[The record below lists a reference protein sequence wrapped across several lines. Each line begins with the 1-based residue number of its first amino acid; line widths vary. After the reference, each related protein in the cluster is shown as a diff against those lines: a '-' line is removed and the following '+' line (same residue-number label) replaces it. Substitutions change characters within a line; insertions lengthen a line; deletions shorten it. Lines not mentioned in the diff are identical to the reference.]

1 MEKIIYLSKKLKAFT
16 FDEIFLLAE
25 MQKEELEKSLNE
37 LVENGTLKQDTQ
49 GYIYIEHIPTMIKDI
64 IQSSNSKKHKTEKF
78 GIFIPSL
85 QETNKV
91 SFYQLVNEFLNEYT
105 IKFCTKNTLK
115 TYKSLCKN
123 NILPFFKNIDTEE
136 INQDTIKDFYIY
148 CEEKSLTPIRFKNTM
163 ALLKQILKYA
173 KDNGFTKN
181 NFDFQVKRLSAKN
194 EFNIN
199 QILFKQGVYQCF

>member
-25 MQKEELEKSLNE
+25 MEKENLEKCLNE
-37 LVENGTLKQDTQ
+37 LVENGTLKQDAQ
-49 GYIYIEHIPTMIKDI
+49 GYIYVEYIPTMIKDI
-64 IQSSNSKKHKTEKF
+64 IQSSNSKKHKAEKF

-85 QETNKV
+85 QEANKV
-91 SFYQLVNEFLNEYT
+91 SFYQLVDEFLNEYT

-136 INQDTIKDFYIY
+136 INQDTIKNFYIY

-163 ALLKQILKYA
+163 DLQKIIL
-173 KDNGFTKN
+173 
-181 NFDFQVKRLSAKN
+181 
-194 EFNIN
+194 I
-199 QILFKQGVYQCF
+199 FK

>member
-16 FDEIFLLAE
+16 IDEIFLLAE
-25 MQKEELEKSLNE
+25 MEKENLEKCLNK
-37 LVENGTLKQDTQ
+37 LVENGTLKQDSQ
-49 GYIYIEHIPTMIKDI
+49 GYIYVEQIPTMIKDI
-64 IQSSNSKKHKTEKF
+64 IKSSNSKKQRTENF

-85 QETNKV
+85 QEANKV

-105 IKFCTKNTLK
+105 TKFCTANTLK

-136 INQDTIKDFYIY
+136 VNQDTIKDFYIY

>member
-16 FDEIFLLAE
+16 FNEIYLLAE
-25 MQKEELEKSLNE
+25 MEKEKLEKCLNE
-37 LVENGTLKQDTQ
+37 LVENGTLKQDAQ
-49 GYIYIEHIPTMIKDI
+49 GYIYVEQIPTMIKDI
-64 IQSSNSKKHKTEKF
+64 IQSSNSKKQKTENF

-85 QETNKV
+85 QESNKV
-91 SFYQLVNEFLNEYT
+91 SFYQLVDEFLKEYT

-136 INQDTIKDFYIY
+136 INQDIIKDFYIY

>member
-16 FDEIFLLAE
+16 FNEIYLLAE
-25 MQKEELEKSLNE
+25 MEKEKLEKCLNE
-37 LVENGTLKQDTQ
+37 LVENGTLKQDAQ
-49 GYIYIEHIPTMIKDI
+49 GYIYVEHISIMIKDI
-64 IQSSNSKKHKTEKF
+64 IKSSNTKKQKTGNF

-85 QETNKV
+85 QEANKV
-91 SFYQLVNEFLNEYT
+91 SFYKLVDEFLNEYT
-105 IKFCTKNTLK
+105 TKFCTANTLK

-123 NILPFFKNIDTEE
+123 NILPFFKNIDSEE
-136 INQDTIKDFYIY
+136 VNQDTIKDFYIY

-181 NFDFQVKRLSAKN
+181 NFDFQVKKIECQKR
-194 EFNIN
+194 I
-199 QILFKQGVYQCF
+199 

>member
-16 FDEIFLLAE
+16 FNEIYLLAE
-25 MQKEELEKSLNE
+25 MEKEKLEKFLNE
-37 LVENGTLKQDTQ
+37 SVENGTLKQDAQ
-49 GYIYIEHIPTMIKDI
+49 GYIYIERIQTVIKDI
-64 IQSSNSKKHKTEKF
+64 IKGSSIKKQKAEKF

-85 QETNKV
+85 QEANKV
-91 SFYQLVNEFLNEYT
+91 SFYQVVDEFLNEYT
-105 IKFCTKNTLK
+105 TKFCTANTLK

-123 NILPFFKNIDTEE
+123 NILPFFKSIDTEE
-136 INQDTIKDFYIY
+136 INQDTIKNFYIY

-181 NFDFQVKRLSAKN
+181 NFDFQVKRLSVKN

>member
-25 MQKEELEKSLNE
+25 MEKESLEKSLNE

-49 GYIYIEHIPTMIKDI
+49 GYIYVEQISTMIKDI
-64 IQSSNSKKHKTEKF
+64 IKSSNTKKHKAENF
-78 GIFIPSL
+78 GIFIPNL
-85 QETNKV
+85 KKANKV
-91 SFYQLVNEFLNEYT
+91 SFYQLIDEFLNEYT

-136 INQDTIKDFYIY
+136 INQNTIKNFYIY

>member
-16 FDEIFLLAE
+16 FDEIFLLTE
-25 MQKEELEKSLNE
+25 MKKENLEKCLNE

-49 GYIYIEHIPTMIKDI
+49 GYIYVEHIPTMIKDI
-64 IQSSNSKKHKTEKF
+64 IQSSNTKKQKTEKF

-85 QETNKV
+85 QEANKV
-91 SFYQLVNEFLNEYT
+91 SFYKLVNEFLNEYAT
-105 IKFCTKNTLK
+105 KFCKASTLK
-115 TYKSLCKN
+115 NYKSLCKN

-136 INQDTIKDFYIY
+136 INQDTIKNFYIY

-173 KDNGFTKN
+173 KDNGL
-181 NFDFQVKRLSAKN
+181 KR
-194 EFNIN
+194 I
-199 QILFKQGVYQCF
+199 

>member
-16 FDEIFLLAE
+16 FAEIFLLAE
-25 MQKEELEKSLNE
+25 MEKENLEKCLNE
-37 LVENGTLKQDTQ
+37 LIENETLKQDTQ
-49 GYIYIEHIPTMIKDI
+49 GYIYIDHIPTLIKDI
-64 IQSSNSKKHKTEKF
+64 IQSSNTKKQKTENF

-85 QETNKV
+85 QEANKI
-91 SFYQLVNEFLNEYT
+91 SFYQLVDEFLKEYT

-136 INQDTIKDFYIY
+136 INQDTIKNFYIY

>member
-25 MQKEELEKSLNE
+25 MEKESLEKCLNE
-37 LVENGTLKQDTQ
+37 LIENETLKQDTQ
-49 GYIYIEHIPTMIKDI
+49 GYIYVEHIPTMIKDI
-64 IQSSNSKKHKTEKF
+64 IQSSNTKKQKTEKF
-78 GIFIPSL
+78 GIFIPTL
-85 QETNKV
+85 NKFDKIEF
-91 SFYQLVNEFLNEYT
+91 SELVTDFLINYT
-105 IKFCTKNTLK
+105 KKFCSPSTLRNYQSIFNK
-115 TYKSLCKN
+115 
-123 NILPFFKNIDTEE
+123 NILPFFEDKDFDDIDST
-136 INQDTIKDFYIY
+136 TIKEFYLY
-148 CEEKSLTPIRFKNTM
+148 CEKQNLTPIRFKNTM

>member
-25 MQKEELEKSLNE
+25 MEKESLEKCLNE
-37 LVENGTLKQDTQ
+37 LVENGTLKQDSQ
-49 GYIYIEHIPTMIKDI
+49 GYIYVKHIPTIIKDI
-64 IQSSNSKKHKTEKF
+64 IKSSNTKKQKTENF

-85 QETNKV
+85 QEANKV
-91 SFYQLVNEFLNEYT
+91 SFYQLVEEFLNEYT

>member
-16 FDEIFLLAE
+16 FNEIYLLAE
-25 MQKEELEKSLNE
+25 MEKEKLEKCLNE
-37 LVENGTLKQDTQ
+37 SVENGTLKQDAQ
-49 GYIYIEHIPTMIKDI
+49 GYIYIERIQTVIKDI
-64 IQSSNSKKHKTEKF
+64 IKGSSIKKQKAEKF

-85 QETNKV
+85 QEANKV
-91 SFYQLVNEFLNEYT
+91 SFYQVVDEFLNEYT
-105 IKFCTKNTLK
+105 TKFCTANTLK

-123 NILPFFKNIDTEE
+123 NILPFFKSIDTEE
-136 INQDTIKDFYIY
+136 INQDTIKNFYIY

-181 NFDFQVKRLSAKN
+181 NFDFQVKRLSVKN

>member
-25 MQKEELEKSLNE
+25 MEKESLEKCLNE

-49 GYIYIEHIPTMIKDI
+49 GYIYVEQISTIIKDI
-64 IQSSNSKKHKTEKF
+64 IKNSNNQKQKTENF

-85 QETNKV
+85 QEANKV
-91 SFYQLVNEFLNEYT
+91 SFYQLVEEFLNEYT

-136 INQDTIKDFYIY
+136 INQNTIKNFYIY

>member
-25 MQKEELEKSLNE
+25 MEKENLEKSLNE

-49 GYIYIEHIPTMIKDI
+49 GYIYVEQIQTIIKDI
-64 IQSSNSKKHKTEKF
+64 LKNSNSKKHKAENF

-85 QETNKV
+85 QEATRV
-91 SFYQLVNEFLNEYT
+91 SFYKLVDEFLNEYT

-123 NILPFFKNIDTEE
+123 NILPFFKR
-136 INQDTIKDFYIY
+136 Y
-148 CEEKSLTPIRFKNTM
+148 
-163 ALLKQILKYA
+163 
-173 KDNGFTKN
+173 
-181 NFDFQVKRLSAKN
+181 
-194 EFNIN
+194 
-199 QILFKQGVYQCF
+199 

>member
-25 MQKEELEKSLNE
+25 MEKESLEKCLNE
-37 LVENGTLKQDTQ
+37 LVENGTLKQDSQ
-49 GYIYIEHIPTMIKDI
+49 GYIYVEHIPTIIKDI
-64 IQSSNSKKHKTEKF
+64 IKSSNTKKQKTENF

-85 QETNKV
+85 QEANKV
-91 SFYQLVNEFLNEYT
+91 SFYQLVEEFLNEYT

>member
-25 MQKEELEKSLNE
+25 KEKESLEKCLYE
-37 LVENGTLKQDTQ
+37 LIENGTLKQDSQ
-49 GYIYIEHIPTMIKDI
+49 GYIYVEHIPTIIKDI
-64 IQSSNSKKHKTEKF
+64 IKNSNTKKQKTKNF

-85 QETNKV
+85 QEANKV
-91 SFYQLVNEFLNEYT
+91 SFYQLVDEFLNEYT

-136 INQDTIKDFYIY
+136 INQDTIKDFYLY

-199 QILFKQGVYQCF
+199 QILFKQRVYQCF

>member
-1 MEKIIYLSKKLKAFT
+1 MKKIIYLSKKLKAFT

-25 MQKEELEKSLNE
+25 MEKESLEKCLNE
-37 LVENGTLKQDTQ
+37 LIENGTLKQDTQ
-49 GYIYIEHIPTMIKDI
+49 GYIYVEHIPTMIKDI
-64 IQSSNSKKHKTEKF
+64 IQSSNTKKQKTEKF
-78 GIFIPSL
+78 GIFIQSL
-85 QETNKV
+85 QEANKV
-91 SFYQLVNEFLNEYT
+91 SFYQLVDEFLNEYT

-136 INQDTIKDFYIY
+136 VNQDTIKDFYIY
-148 CEEKSLTPIRFKNTM
+148 CEEKLLTPIRFKNTM

>member
-25 MQKEELEKSLNE
+25 MEKENLEQCLNE
-37 LVENGTLKQDTQ
+37 LIKNGTLKQDTQ
-49 GYIYIEHIPTMIKDI
+49 GYIYVEQIPTMIKDI
-64 IQSSNSKKHKTEKF
+64 IQSSNTKKQKTEKF

-85 QETNKV
+85 QEANKV
-91 SFYQLVNEFLNEYT
+91 SFYQLVDEFLNEYT

-115 TYKSLCKN
+115 TYKSLCQN

>member
-37 LVENGTLKQDTQ
+37 LVENGTLKQDLQ
-49 GYIYIEHIPTMIKDI
+49 GFVYVEPIQAIIKEI
-64 IQSSNSKKHKTEKF
+64 IKNTNSKKQKTEKF
-78 GIFIPSL
+78 GIFIPKL
-85 QETNKV
+85 QEVNKV
-91 SFYQLVNEFLNEYT
+91 SFYKLVDEFLNNYT
-105 IKFCTKNTLK
+105 KKFCSSSTLRN
-115 TYKSLCKN
+115 YQSLFRN
-123 NILPFFKNIDTEE
+123 NILPFFKSIDIEDV
-136 INQDTIKDFYIY
+136 NQDTIKEFYLF

-163 ALLKQILKYA
+163 ALLKQVLKYA
-173 KDNGFTKN
+173 KDNGFTEN

>member
-25 MQKEELEKSLNE
+25 MEKESLEKCLNE
-37 LVENGTLKQDTQ
+37 LIENRTLKQDTQ
-49 GYIYIEHIPTMIKDI
+49 GYIYIEQIPAIIKDI
-64 IQSSNSKKHKTEKF
+64 IKSSNTKKQKTKKF

-85 QETNKV
+85 QKANKV
-91 SFYQLVNEFLNEYT
+91 SFYQLVEEFLNEYT

>member
-25 MQKEELEKSLNE
+25 KEKESLEKCLYE
-37 LVENGTLKQDTQ
+37 LIENGTLKQDSQ
-49 GYIYIEHIPTMIKDI
+49 GYIYVEHIPTIIKDI
-64 IQSSNSKKHKTEKF
+64 IKNSNTKKQKTKNF

-85 QETNKV
+85 QEANKV
-91 SFYQLVNEFLNEYT
+91 SFYQLVDEFLNEYT

-136 INQDTIKDFYIY
+136 INQDTIKDFYLY

>member
-25 MQKEELEKSLNE
+25 MEKESLEKCLNE
-37 LVENGTLKQDTQ
+37 LIENRTLKQDTQ
-49 GYIYIEHIPTMIKDI
+49 GYIYIEQIPAIIKDI
-64 IQSSNSKKHKTEKF
+64 IKSSNNQRQKTENF
-78 GIFIPSL
+78 GIFIPNL
-85 QETNKV
+85 QEANKV
-91 SFYQLVNEFLNEYT
+91 SFYQLVEEFLNEYT

-181 NFDFQVKRLSAKN
+181 NFDFQVKRLSVKN